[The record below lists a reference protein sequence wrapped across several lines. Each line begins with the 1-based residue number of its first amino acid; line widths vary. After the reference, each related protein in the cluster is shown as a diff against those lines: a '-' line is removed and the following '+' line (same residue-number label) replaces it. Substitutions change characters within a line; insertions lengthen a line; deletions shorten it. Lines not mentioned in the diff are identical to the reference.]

1 MRTATTIC
9 ISLPQ
14 RIVDQLREGA
24 KARGMTF
31 SGFAKIVIVSGM
43 ESPLGKMLQETDKR
57 EEVEEHGTEV

>member
-9 ISLPQ
+9 ISLPK

-24 KARGMTF
+24 KARDMTF

-43 ESPLGKMLQETDKR
+43 ESPLVSMMLGER
-57 EEVEEHGTEV
+57 EEVAEHGTEV

>member
-43 ESPLGKMLQETDKR
+43 ESPLVSMMLGER